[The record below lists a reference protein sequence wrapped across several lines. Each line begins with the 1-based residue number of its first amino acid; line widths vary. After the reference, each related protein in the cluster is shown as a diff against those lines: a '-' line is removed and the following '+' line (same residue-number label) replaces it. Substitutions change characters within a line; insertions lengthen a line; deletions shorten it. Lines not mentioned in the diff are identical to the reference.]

1 MSPTIYAVRLGL
13 RRGWIEFR
21 QSLTTPG
28 DVVYY
33 LFLGGIFLTVL
44 FFMRNSTVQGTDL
57 SLATLSMPS
66 MIGGLL
72 AFQTLGGAA
81 FALAAEREDGTLLR
95 AKTVPHGLA
104 GYIAGRVLG
113 IALSTLLTLAI
124 TLVPSVFLFD
134 DLVTGEVTKWL
145 NLLWVLGLGLLATLP
160 IGLIIGAMVK
170 NPRGANTW
178 GIFPTMGLMA
188 ISGIFYPITSL
199 AGWLQG
205 IAQIFPVY
213 WVGLGTRAA
222 LLPEAAV
229 AVELG
234 DSWRRPMTA
243 VVLLAWAVVALL
255 IAPKVLGRT
264 AKGETGSKVEARQ
277 QEALKR
283 VG

>member
-1 MSPTIYAVRLGL
+1 MNPTAYAVRLGL
-13 RRGWIEFR
+13 RRGWTEFR
-21 QSLTTPG
+21 QSVTSPG
-28 DVVYY
+28 DIVYY
-33 LFLGGIFLTVL
+33 LVLGGVFLGVL
-44 FFMRNSTVQGTDL
+44 FFMRNSTVEGTDL

-72 AFQTLGGAA
+72 AFQALGGAA

-95 AKTVPHGLA
+95 ARTVPQGLV

-113 IALSTLLTLAI
+113 IALSTALTLAI
-124 TLVPSVFLFD
+124 ILVPSVFLFD
-134 DLVTGEVTKWL
+134 DLVTGDLAKWL

-160 IGLIIGAMVK
+160 VGLIIGAMVK

-205 IAQIFPVY
+205 VAQVFPVY

-234 DSWRRPMTA
+234 ESWRRPMTA
-243 VVLLAWAVVALL
+243 VVLLAWAAVALL

-264 AKGETGSKVEARQ
+264 ARGETGSKVEARQ

>member
-1 MSPTIYAVRLGL
+1 MSLSVYAVRLGL
-13 RRGWIEFR
+13 RRGWTEFR
-21 QSLTTPG
+21 QSVTSPG
-28 DVVYY
+28 DIAYY
-33 LFLGGIFLTVL
+33 LFLGGVFLGVL
-44 FFMRNSTVQGTDL
+44 FFMRNKTVDGTEL

-72 AFQTLGGAA
+72 AFQALGGAA

-95 AKTVPHGLA
+95 ARTVPHGLI
-104 GYIAGRVLG
+104 GYISGRVLG
-113 IALSTLLTLAI
+113 IALSTLLTLLI
-124 TLVPSVFLFD
+124 ILIPSVFLFD
-134 DLVTGEVTKWL
+134 DLVTDDLGKWL
-145 NLLWVLGLGLLATLP
+145 NLIWVLGLGLLATLP
-160 IGLIIGAMVK
+160 IGLIVGAMVK

-178 GIFPTMGLMA
+178 GIFPTMGLLA

-199 AGWLQG
+199 VGWLQG
-205 IAQIFPVY
+205 VSQIFPVY

-222 LLPEAAV
+222 LLPESAV

-243 VVLLAWAVVALL
+243 VVLLVWAVVALL
-255 IAPKVLGRT
+255 IAPKILSLT
-264 AKGETGSKVEARQ
+264 ARGETGSKVEARQ

>member
-95 AKTVPHGLA
+95 AKTVPQGLA

-124 TLVPSVFLFD
+124 ILVPSVFLFD

-145 NLLWVLGLGLLATLP
+145 NLLWVLVLGLLATLP

-188 ISGIFYPITSL
+188 ISGIFYPVTSL

-205 IAQIFPVY
+205 IAQIFPMY